1 MCSICGMIEF
11 EQKNGLN
18 PDVLNRMGMTMKH
31 RGPDQTNAFYSEFAM
46 LHHNRLSVIDPE
58 NGLQP
63 MTAEWQ
69 GEKYTIVYNGELY
82 NTPELRD
89 ELSRLGVIFKT
100 HCDTEVVLYA
110 YILFGERCPEKM
122 NGIFAFGVY
131 DEGKKQLFLAR
142 DRIGV
147 KPLFYTKAGSTF
159 LFASEIKA
167 LLAHPDVQP
176 KIDRVGLW
184 QLLYLTPVTIG
195 GSGVFQNIYEVK
207 PGYCGVFSE
216 QGLRLR
222 PYWTLEA
229 RECHDTP
236 QQAAMKTRELLT
248 DAISRQLVSDV
259 PLCTFLS
266 GGLDSSVITSVA
278 AGEYRRYGETL
289 STYSFEYEGNKENFQ
304 SSLFQPQGDDEFA
317 LFLAEWLGTSHTVL
331 TAPTLSVAK
340 KLFDATLARDI
351 PGQAD
356 IDSSL
361 LYFCSQVKEGHTVA
375 LSGECADEIFGGYP
389 WFYRPGMLYRDFF
402 PWIHNPKARIQLF
415 DDGVV
420 KAEDGY
426 DYMSTVYQQS
436 IRECQTLDTDSFED
450 QTARVATWLSVSY
463 FMTSLLE
470 RKDRMSMANGL
481 EVRVPFS
488 DHRILEYVYNVP
500 WKIKFEN
507 QTEKALLRNAMA
519 EFLPDKILY
528 RKKSPYPKTHN
539 PLYQKVVTE
548 LLQKRL
554 EQKGGVLHQLLD
566 TKKLQE
572 MLESENTTWFGQLMA
587 TPQLIAWLIQFDF
600 WFEQYQVQM
609 V

>member
-11 EQKNGLN
+11 EQKNGLSA
-18 PDVLNRMGMTMKH
+18 DVLNQMGMTMKH

-63 MTAEWQ
+63 MTAEWK
-69 GEKYTIVYNGELY
+69 GKKYIVVYNGELY
-82 NTPELRD
+82 NTSELRD

-100 HCDTEVVLYA
+100 HCDTEVVLYS
-110 YILFGERCPEKM
+110 YILFGEKCPEKM

-131 DEGKKQLFLAR
+131 DEGRKQLFLAR
-142 DRIGV
+142 DRMGV
-147 KPLFYTKAGSTF
+147 KPLFYTMVESVF

-167 LLAHPDVQP
+167 LLAHPQVQP
-176 KIDRVGLW
+176 KIDHAGLW

-195 GSGVFQNIYEVK
+195 GSGVFQNIFEVK

-229 RECHDTP
+229 KECHDTP
-236 QQAAMKTRELLT
+236 HEAAARTRELLM

-317 LFLAEWLGTSHTVL
+317 VFLGEWLGTSHSVL
-331 TAPTLSVAK
+331 TAPTLSVAQ

-361 LYFCSQVKEGHTVA
+361 LYFCSKVKEGHTVA

-415 DDGVV
+415 DDKVV
-420 KAEDGY
+420 KAEEGY
-426 DYMSTVYQQS
+426 DYISTVYQQS

-500 WKIKFEN
+500 WRIKFEN

-519 EFLPDKILY
+519 EFLPDKILH

-539 PLYQKVVTE
+539 PLYQKTVSE
-548 LLQKRL
+548 ILQKRL
-554 EQKGGVLHQLLD
+554 EQKSGVLHQLLD
-566 TKKLQE
+566 TKKLKE

-600 WFEQYQVQM
+600 WFEQYHVEI